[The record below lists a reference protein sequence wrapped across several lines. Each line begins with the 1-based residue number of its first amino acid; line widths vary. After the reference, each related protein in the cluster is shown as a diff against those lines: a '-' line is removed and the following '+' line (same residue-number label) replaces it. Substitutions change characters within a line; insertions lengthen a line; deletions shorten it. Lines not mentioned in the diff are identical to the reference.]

1 MEGLSPKLKN
11 FIFDKLMSDIGDAL
25 YQPYAGELWF
35 ITPNDKCWYFV
46 VESDGKSWYNEKF
59 FNNFFSLF
67 SMKSSEYSPLLKEW
81 IELKTEIPIRQISRK
96 NTNYHYVI
104 DNVLKRSEYND
115 WSLKERWGFSFFV
128 VKKYVEGK
136 KILQTESI
144 RLKDYF

>member
-1 MEGLSPKLKN
+1 MLFRS
-11 FIFDKLMSDIGDAL
+11 
-25 YQPYAGELWF
+25 
-35 ITPNDKCWYFV
+35 
-46 VESDGKSWYNEKF
+46 GKSWYNEKF